1 MRLWATIL
9 VLGFNGLAYAG
20 NSALSQ
26 TSAVPAGERVAN
38 YLQAV
43 MSTAGE
49 LVTAQS
55 PGDMFSPKEPF
66 HFAFDYDPERQVI
79 DVYIIGKL
87 ENADDVKGI
96 LESAQKLVFRLNDK
110 LQKNFSVTLKPEDL
124 SMDYLNNKSGK
135 VIVKFV
141 NGEYIDKTK
150 GVVESAPTA
159 VSTRTN

>member
-1 MRLWATIL
+1 MRLWL
-9 VLGFNGLAYAG
+9 VVLFIGFNGLAYAG

-26 TSAVPAGERVAN
+26 TSPVPTGERVAN

-66 HFAFDYDPERQVI
+66 HFAFDYDQERQVI
-79 DVYIIGKL
+79 DVYIVGKL

-96 LESAQKLVFRLNDK
+96 MESAQKLVFRLNDK
-110 LQKNFSVTLKPEDL
+110 LQKNFGVTLKPEDL
-124 SMDYLNNKSGK
+124 SMDYLNNRTGK
-135 VIVKFV
+135 VIVKFT
-141 NGEYIDKTK
+141 NDQYIDKT
-150 GVVESAPTA
+150 VAVTPTISATK
-159 VSTRTN
+159 TN